1 MFTVPAC
8 LTDRMI
14 SVLRYTQQLKV
25 YLELLC
31 DSETFHSLCCTY
43 ASMYQCT
50 NTQAQIGA
58 ACPFIS
64 AFLRYQSAA
73 LCWMQRKAAE
83 SRSEQFE
90 RVGGEGRGE
99 RKVRDAT

>member
-1 MFTVPAC
+1 MLIVSAC

-14 SVLRYTQQLKV
+14 SVLRYTQQLKLH
-25 YLELLC
+25 LELLC

-43 ASMYQCT
+43 TPMYQCT

-64 AFLRYQSAA
+64 AILRYQSAA

-99 RKVRDAT
+99 ERGR